1 MLYYGDNVL
10 SDKSEVKLYTTSTYI
25 FEYADRVSETFYTI
39 IITSEHLSKYLGQ
52 FVHKVIYNEQRY
64 FRIDENI
71 GYLYSKDD

>member
-1 MLYYGDNVL
+1 ML

-25 FEYADRVSETFYTI
+25 FEYADRVSEIFYTI
-39 IITSEHLSKYLGQ
+39 IITSKHLGQ

-71 GYLYSKDD
+71 GYLYSKDEDD